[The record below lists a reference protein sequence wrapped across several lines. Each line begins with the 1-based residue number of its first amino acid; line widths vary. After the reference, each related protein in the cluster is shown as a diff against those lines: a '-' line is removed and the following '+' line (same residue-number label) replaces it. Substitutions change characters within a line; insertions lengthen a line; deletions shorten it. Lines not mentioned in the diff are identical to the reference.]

1 MRMNTHVQIR
11 NLPKDMHRK
20 LKMRAASQDMSI
32 TDYVKR
38 LIAHDLAYPS
48 LHDIAE
54 EARKLPAVKTS
65 RSIAD
70 VIREDR
76 DSH

>member
-1 MRMNTHVQIR
+1 MNKHIQIR
-11 NLPKDMHRK
+11 NVPPSLHRK
-20 LKMRAASQDMSI
+20 LKMRAVAQDMTL

-38 LIAHDLAYPS
+38 LIAHDLAFPS
-48 LHDIAE
+48 LTEIAD

-70 VIREDR
+70 VVREDR